1 MICENG
7 YSLILKDG
15 SIRTFNTDLEL
26 DAFLDEQIRLHPG
39 SVNISE
45 FLTEAVDFQKEPLKI
60 LDEIASAVSSV
71 SRKVEYMPNSD
82 DPEDIVSY
90 NIIDGSIGVNRFL
103 QKFKVPSEDELFVQ
117 PFNKEA

>member
-7 YSLILKDG
+7 YSLTLKDG

-39 SVNISE
+39 SVNTSE
-45 FLTEAVDFQKEPLKI
+45 FLTEAVDFQKEPVKI

-71 SRKVEYMPNSD
+71 SRRVEYMPNSD
-82 DPEDIVSY
+82 DPEDVVSY
-90 NIIDGSIGVNRFL
+90 NVIDGSIGVNRFL